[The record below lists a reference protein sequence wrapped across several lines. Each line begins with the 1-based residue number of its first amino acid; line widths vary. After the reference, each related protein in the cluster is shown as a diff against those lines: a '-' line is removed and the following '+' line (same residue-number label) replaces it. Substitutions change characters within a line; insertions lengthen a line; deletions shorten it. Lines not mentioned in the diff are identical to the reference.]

1 MAELSTVARP
11 YAEAVFELCVDAPSS
26 TRWSETLAFLEMV
39 VLQPD
44 MAHTIG
50 NPRVSRK
57 QLLGLFADIGGERLD
72 AEALRFVEALA
83 DNYRLALL
91 PQIRSKFEELLRGR
105 EGVVDA
111 RIETA
116 FALTA
121 AQLATIVRD
130 LEHRFKRGI
139 RPEVAVEPALIGG
152 VKMYIGDEVIDG
164 SVRGRLDRMEA
175 ALKF

>member
-11 YAEAVFELCVDAPSS
+11 YAEAVFELCVDVPSS

-57 QLLGLFADIGGERLD
+57 QLLGAERLN
-72 AEALRFVEALA
+72 AEALRFVAALA

-91 PQIRSKFEELLRGR
+91 PQIRSKFEELLRAR